1 LTILEIIQRGSGF
14 LERKGVDSP
23 RLQVELFLAAVLKMP
38 RMNLYLN
45 FERVPTAAEIDTV
58 RSMIQRRAKR
68 EPLQYILGTTSFCGF
83 EIAVDRNVL
92 IPRPETEL
100 LAERAWKQ
108 LLSKEETPPVTA
120 LDFGTGSGCLA
131 IALAAKAPEA
141 QIHALDFSN
150 TALELAEKNA
160 TANHV
165 KVEFHSGD
173 GFAALAT
180 GTKFNLIVS
189 NPPYIPTAEIATLQP
204 EVRDFEPRMALDGG
218 EDGLDFYRRLAVE
231 AKAFLK
237 PAGRIMLEFGD
248 GQGEALRALFS
259 EQNWVVEF
267 VEPDYTGRLRN
278 LIARCNAE

>member
-1 LTILEIIQRGSGF
+1 M
-14 LERKGVDSP
+14 
-23 RLQVELFLAAVLKMP
+23 ELLLAAVLKMP

-58 RSMIQRRAKR
+58 RSMVQRRSKR

-83 EIAVDRNVL
+83 EIAVNRNVL

-100 LAERAWKQ
+100 LAEHAWKQ
-108 LLSKEETPPVTA
+108 LAGEEEPPPVTA

-131 IALAAKAPEA
+131 IALAAKAPKA
-141 QIHALDFSN
+141 QVHALDFSN
-150 TALELAEKNA
+150 AALELARKNA
-160 TANHV
+160 AANHV

-173 GFAALAT
+173 GFTALAN
-180 GTKFNLIVS
+180 GMKFNLIVS
-189 NPPYIPTAEIATLQP
+189 NPPYIPASEIATLQP

-218 EDGLDFYRRLAVE
+218 ADGLDFYRRLAVE
-231 AKAFLK
+231 ARAFLK
-237 PAGRIMLEFGD
+237 PGGRIMLEFGD
-248 GQGEALRALFS
+248 GQGKALRSLFT
-259 EQNWVVEF
+259 EQNWVVES